1 MMNRGIHVRTIDDLL
16 NMKLDTEIG
25 KGKMDKIFP
34 TILKVLATARYRR
47 NRSQSESYSKTTNRK
62 INISKSDSE
71 LIAQN
76 VNILCTENVHKQL
89 NS

>member
-34 TILKVLATARYRR
+34 TILKVLATA
-47 NRSQSESYSKTTNRK
+47 K
-62 INISKSDSE
+62 
-71 LIAQN
+71 
-76 VNILCTENVHKQL
+76 VNFLKL
-89 NS
+89 

>member
-25 KGKMDKIFP
+25 KGKMDEIFP
-34 TILKVLATARYRR
+34 TILK
-47 NRSQSESYSKTTNRK
+47 
-62 INISKSDSE
+62 NISKSDSE
-71 LIAQN
+71 LISQK
-76 VNILCTENVHKQL
+76 CKHTTENVHKQL